1 MKKISWSSEKN
12 AKLKAER
19 NIGFEDVLIAFSQD
33 KMLDDIGHPNQEK
46 YAHQSVFIM
55 EINDYAY
62 IVPYIE
68 NDNELFLKTIIPS
81 RKMTKKYLRGK
92 S

>member
-1 MKKISWSSEKN
+1 MQKIGWNLEKN

-19 NIGFEDVLIAFSQD
+19 GVSFEDVLNAFAQD
-33 KMLDDIGHPNQEK
+33 KMLDDIDHPNQEK
-46 YAHQSVFIM
+46 YAHQSVFIV
-55 EINDYAY
+55 EINSYVY

-68 NDNELFLKTIIPS
+68 NEGELFLKTIIPS
-81 RKMTKKYLRGK
+81 RKMTKKYLGAK